1 MTIKEVSEKYGIS
14 QDTLRYYERVKMI
27 PEVTRTKGGIRD
39 YQEED
44 LRWVELAIC
53 MRSAGLPVE
62 AMIEYLALF
71 QQGDE
76 TIPAHLELLYEQ
88 MDSLKQQKQQIEE
101 TMQRLNYKIEHYEAA
116 LKTGKLVWE

>member
-1 MTIKEVSEKYGIS
+1 MTIKEVSEKYSIS

-27 PEVTRTKGGIRD
+27 PEVTRTKGGIRE

-44 LRWVELAIC
+44 MRWVERANG
-53 MRSAGLPVE
+53 MRRGGLTVE
-62 AMIEYLALF
+62 AFIEYLALF

-76 TIPAHLELLYEQ
+76 TIPARLELLYEQ

-116 LKTGKLVWE
+116 LTTGKLVWE